1 LQRIVVKNRA
11 VPAAEMCHLREI
23 HISSTKMRKKKQT
36 DQSVSRQQVTHV
48 CTHSHAVIENE
59 VHHCLS

>member
-23 HISSTKMRKKKQT
+23 HISSTKMRKKKKLIS
-36 DQSVSRQQVTHV
+36 QSAGNR
-48 CTHSHAVIENE
+48 SHTSAHI
-59 VHHCLS
+59 HML